1 MRFSFD
7 WLKKHLDTNLSINQ
21 IADRLTSIGLEVE
34 EVVNPSEI
42 FKNFRL
48 AQIKTAEKHPDADKL
63 QVCKVVDGDGREYQ
77 IVCGA
82 KNARAGLKTVLA
94 TPGAVIPASGDVL
107 KKNKLRGAV
116 SEGMMCSYHEL
127 AIPSKDDGIIEL
139 DPNTDLSLS
148 VGEAL
153 NYGGGFIDVSVTPNR
168 GDCFSVKGIAR
179 DLAAAEAGSF
189 VKPSCVKNDAAF
201 KFPIEIDCMR
211 SDACQQYAPVIAF
224 RMIRGVKNA
233 ESPDWL
239 KSDLQ
244 AAGLNSVSLI
254 VDLANWMMLDS
265 GRPLHIYDADKI
277 DGVLSVRFA
286 KPKEEFIDLKGNRY
300 ELRQDMLVSA
310 DNKGVLCLMGV
321 MGSDRAACTMETKN
335 ILIESALFD
344 PIFISKTGTFLNI
357 LSDSRTRFE
366 RGIDRAS
373 AVSGL
378 EAATKLLLDNCGGSA
393 SDIFVVG
400 SEPKND
406 VTARLTKA
414 KLNSISGYEIDW
426 NIAKTIL
433 KKLGLKEISSS
444 DNELTVE
451 IPSWRNDLK
460 IEEDLIEEILRI
472 NGYDKVREA
481 KFDEVVAVNDRKLER
496 MKTNINVIR
505 LLASCGLSEVVSYSF
520 IKSAVAEEFKENK
533 KLITL
538 INPISSDMNTLRS
551 SVIPSLLLAA
561 IRSLNYGQEKI
572 GVCESGSIFY
582 DDCKQ
587 SSCIAGLRAGAF
599 SDRNWLQQARVVD
612 AFDAK
617 RDMLV
622 ALSGFGIGENNISIE
637 STAPSYY
644 HPSRSGTIIYRKK
657 PIGFFGELHP
667 KINKLFG
674 ISEKVVCF
682 ELIADD
688 LSVSDKKQPYQEKV
702 FPKINRDFAFLF
714 DARASV
720 GNIVNAIRKLDSR
733 ISSADIFDCFEVGLT
748 KKSIGLTVTLEAPD
762 RTLTDDEASEV
773 SNKIL
778 EFVAKEGGELRT
790 K

>member
-63 QVCKVVDGDGREYQ
+63 QVCKVVDGDGNEYQ

-107 KKNKLRGAV
+107 KKNKLRGVV

-139 DPNTDLSLS
+139 DANTDLSLS

-189 VKPSCVKNDAAF
+189 IKPLCVKNDAAF

-211 SDACQQYAPVIAF
+211 SDACQQYAPVIAL
-224 RMIRGVKNA
+224 RVIRNVKNA

-254 VDLANWMMLDS
+254 VDLANWIMLDS

-277 DGVLSVRFA
+277 YGVLSVRFA

-321 MGSDRAACTMETKN
+321 MGSDRAACTMDTKN

-378 EAATKLLLDNCGGSA
+378 ESATKLLLDNCGGSA

-406 VTARLTKA
+406 VTAHLTKA

-426 NIAKTIL
+426 DIAKNIL

-444 DNELTVE
+444 DSELTVE

-472 NGYDKVREA
+472 NGYDKVSEA
-481 KFDEVVAVNDRKLER
+481 KFDESVAINDRKLER
-496 MKTNINVIR
+496 MKTNVNVIR

-520 IKSAVAEEFKENK
+520 IKSAIAEEFKENK

-538 INPISSDMNTLRS
+538 INPISSDMNTLRP
-551 SVIPSLLLAA
+551 SVIPSLLFAA
-561 IRSLNYGQEKI
+561 TRSLNYGQEKI

-617 RDMLV
+617 RDILV

-637 STAPSYY
+637 PTAPSYY
-644 HPSRSGTIIYRKK
+644 HPSRSGTVIYRRK

-682 ELIADD
+682 ELITDD
-688 LSVSDKKQPYQEKV
+688 LNSSDKKQPYQEKV

-748 KKSIGLTVTLEAPD
+748 KKSIGLTVTLEASD